1 MIDMIEYSFE
11 ECGLDLL
18 KGRICNYIIKNGRKY
33 IDQVFGIRSGNYF
46 LRIKYNHH
54 IYKVVIIKIENE
66 RYWYLKPYNKSCYT
80 ANARDYNSFE
90 LVIYVIKESDL
101 IISKK

>member
-1 MIDMIEYSFE
+1 M
-11 ECGLDLL
+11 
-18 KGRICNYIIKNGRKY
+18 
-33 IDQVFGIRSGNYF
+33 
-46 LRIKYNHH
+46 
-54 IYKVVIIKIENE
+54 IIKIENE

-90 LVIYVIKESDL
+90 LVIYAIKESGL